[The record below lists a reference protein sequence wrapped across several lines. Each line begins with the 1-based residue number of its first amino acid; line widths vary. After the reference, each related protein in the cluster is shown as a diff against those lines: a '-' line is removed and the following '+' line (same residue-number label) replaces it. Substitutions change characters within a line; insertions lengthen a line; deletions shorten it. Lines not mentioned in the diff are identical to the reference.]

1 MVEKPSFDKM
11 FKGSKTIKT
20 IVKTIKQMPIEFIK
34 CQNYF
39 IMG

>member
-20 IVKTIKQMPIEFIK
+20 IVKKIKQMPIEFIK
-34 CQNYF
+34 C
-39 IMG
+39 